1 NYDVSSIKRMLY
13 GASPMPEAVL
23 ISAMEQMPTVSFAQG
38 YGQTEA
44 SPIITSLGPE
54 HHIPG
59 GEKLRSAG
67 RAALG
72 VEVVVLDENDQVVSQ
87 GTVGEICAR
96 GPNVMLGY
104 WGMESTT
111 ADTLRNGWLH
121 TGDLGYMDED
131 GFVFIVDRAKDMVI
145 SGGENI
151 FSVEV
156 EGAIY
161 SHPAVQECAV
171 IGIPDERW
179 GEAVHAIV
187 VLREGE
193 HASEAE
199 IIEHC
204 RERIAGYKVPRS
216 VDFKA
221 ESLPVS
227 GAGKVLKNELRAPF
241 WESNGKQVN

>member
-1 NYDVSSIKRMLY
+1 
-13 GASPMPEAVL
+13 
-23 ISAMEQMPTVSFAQG
+23 
-38 YGQTEA
+38 
-44 SPIITSLGPE
+44 
-54 HHIPG
+54 
-59 GEKLRSAG
+59 
-67 RAALG
+67 
-72 VEVVVLDENDQVVSQ
+72 
-87 GTVGEICAR
+87 
-96 GPNVMLGY
+96 MLGY

-193 HASEAE
+193 RANEAE

-216 VDFKA
+216 LEFKA

-227 GAGKVLKNELRAPF
+227 GAGKVLKIELRAPF
-241 WESNGKQVN
+241 WGNNGKQVN

>member
-1 NYDVSSIKRMLY
+1 M
-13 GASPMPEAVL
+13 L
-23 ISAMEQMPTVSFAQG
+23 ISWLSPENVSDACQGNHPERLRSCGRVTSPTLVSILDKDGNTMPT
-38 YGQTEA
+38 GQE
-44 SPIITSLGPE
+44 
-54 HHIPG
+54 
-59 GEKLRSAG
+59 
-67 RAALG
+67 
-72 VEVVVLDENDQVVSQ
+72 
-87 GTVGEICAR
+87 GEICCRGSLVTRAYYRNEDATKEAR
-96 GPNVMLGY
+96 
-104 WGMESTT
+104 
-111 ADTLRNGWLH
+111 RFGWHH
-121 TGDLGYMDED
+121 TGDVGYLDRD
-131 GFVFIVDRAKDMVI
+131 GFLYIVDRIKDMI
-145 SGGENI
+145 ITGGFNVYATEI
-151 FSVEV
+151 EKSILAHE
-156 EGAIY
+156 EIL
-161 SHPAVQECAV
+161 ECAV

-216 VDFKA
+216 VEFKA